1 MFDNAARHL
10 LSLVYTGPQQSTIR
24 VRGRLTSDTAGAFTT
39 ALIAGGV
46 RPGASVVLDLSGVTR
61 IDSFGAQALQ
71 ICERS
76 LEEQG
81 SAMIVQR

>member
-1 MFDNAARHL
+1 MFDTAARHL
-10 LSLVYTGPQQSTIR
+10 LSLVFTGPQQSTIR
-24 VRGRLTSDTAGAFTT
+24 VRGRLTADTAGAFTT
-39 ALIAGGV
+39 ALFAGGV
-46 RPGASVVLDLSGVTR
+46 RPGESVVLDLSGVTR
-61 IDSFGAQALQ
+61 IDAFGAQALQ

>member
-10 LSLVYTGPQQSTIR
+10 LSLVFTGPQQSTIR
-24 VRGRLTSDTAGAFTT
+24 VRGSLTSDTAGAFTT
-39 ALIAGGV
+39 ALFAGGV

-61 IDSFGAQALQ
+61 IDSYGAQALQ